1 MVQPLRRDIVCMG
14 ASTGGVLALRQIL
27 AQLPGDFPAAVFVV
41 QHQAEVA
48 GSELARI
55 LGADCALRVVDA
67 LHGDLIERGRV
78 YIAPADNHLMVREGR
93 VEVLRLA
100 RENGFRPAVNPLF
113 RSAAEA
119 YRSRVVAVVLTGAL
133 DCGTAGLLSVKANGG
148 VAVAQDPDSAA
159 CRDMPENAIRAGVVD
174 HIVPLS
180 RMAALLSDLTR
191 QGGIDAEPSPLP
203 PEVKAFAFVTCPSCH
218 GSLQETTRSG
228 VAEFGC
234 HVGHRFSLRSLYAE
248 QADQVEFAMWAA
260 IRALEESAA
269 LATRLADTAHGQLHA
284 RFLDKQR
291 TMAQHADTLRDMVLA
306 GQQSTRQDSSEL
318 PQASKDTDK
327 AVRDLLA
334 VPGNASP
341 GARGPGGTDA
351 GA

>member
-1 MVQPLRRDIVCMG
+1 MAQTVSRDIVCMG

-41 QHQAEVA
+41 QHQAEVV

-55 LGADCALRVVDA
+55 LGTGCPLRVVDA
-67 LHGDLIERGRV
+67 LHGELIERGKV
-78 YIAPADNHLMVREGR
+78 YIAPADNHLLVREGR

-119 YRSRVVAVVLTGAL
+119 YGSRVIAVVLTGAL
-133 DCGTAGLLSVKANGG
+133 DCGTAGLLSVKTNGG
-148 VAVAQDPDSAA
+148 ISVAQDPASAA

-174 HIVPLS
+174 HIVPLE
-180 RMAALLSDLTR
+180 RIAPLLSDLTR
-191 QGGIDAEPSPLP
+191 KGGVDVVQKDLPAEQ
-203 PEVKAFAFVTCPSCH
+203 KTFAFVTCPNCH
-218 GSLQETTRSG
+218 GSLQETVVSG
-228 VAEFGC
+228 VSEFGC
-234 HVGHRFSLRSLYAE
+234 HVGHRFSLRSLYSE

-269 LATRLADTAHGQLHA
+269 LATRLADTAGGQLQT

-291 TMAQHADTLRDMVLA
+291 TMAGHADTLRDMVLA
-306 GQQSTRQDSSEL
+306 GNQSTRQDTAEL
-318 PQASKDTDK
+318 PTAI
-327 AVRDLLA
+327 ALE
-334 VPGNASP
+334 
-341 GARGPGGTDA
+341 ARS
-351 GA
+351 

>member
-1 MVQPLRRDIVCMG
+1 MG

-27 AQLPGDFPAAVFVV
+27 TQLPGDFPAAVFVV

-67 LHGDLIERGRV
+67 LHGDLIERGSV
-78 YIAPADNHLMVREGR
+78 YIAPADNHLLLREGR

-119 YRSRVVAVVLTGAL
+119 YGSRVVAVVLTGAL
-133 DCGTAGLLSVKANGG
+133 DCGTAGLRSVKSNGG
-148 VAVAQDPDSAA
+148 VSVAQDPDSAA

-174 HIVPLS
+174 HVVPLS
-180 RMAALLSDLTR
+180 RIAALLSDLTR
-191 QGGIDAEPSPLP
+191 KGGIDVEPKPLP
-203 PEVKAFAFVTCPSCH
+203 PEQKAFAFVTCPSCH
-218 GSLQETTRSG
+218 GSLQETTTSG
-228 VAEFGC
+228 ISEFGC

-260 IRALEESAA
+260 VRALEESAA

-306 GQQSTRQDSSEL
+306 GKQSTRQDASEL
-318 PQASKDTDK
+318 PHAIQHTDES
-327 AVRDLLA
+327 VRHPVA
-334 VPGNASP
+334 APGNASP
-341 GARGPGGTDA
+341 GASASGALGPGHDGGGT
-351 GA
+351 